1 LQPDGYLEKFM
12 IKQLVR
18 LTLLVTL
25 LVLTGCKSVLF
36 AADTLP
42 WVGNEP
48 ILFKDDFS
56 AAKGGWITHEDRVS
70 FAGYQDGGFRLWMDV
85 PNYQF
90 WSVPGLNF
98 KDARVFVQAG
108 KRRGPDDNLFGILCR
123 YQNTLNYYALVIG
136 SDGYYGIIRVEEGQ
150 QTLVDQTHM
159 DFSEDINRGVAINE
173 IQAICQSDQLALF
186 VNGVKLI
193 QVQDKTFSHGD
204 VGLIVG
210 NFSQPGVDILFDN
223 FIVLRP

>member
-1 LQPDGYLEKFM
+1 MKRLLRLAA
-12 IKQLVR
+12 LVV
-18 LTLLVTL
+18 LVGL
-25 LVLTGCKSVLF
+25 SGCKSAIF

-70 FAGYQDGGFRLWMDV
+70 FGGYQDGGFRLWMDV

-98 KDARVFVQAG
+98 KDARVFVLAE
-108 KRRGPDDNLFGILCR
+108 KRGGPDDNLFGVLCR
-123 YQNTLNYYALVIG
+123 YKNALNYYALVIG
-136 SDGYYGIIRVEEGQ
+136 SDGYYGIIRVEDGQ
-150 QTLVDQTHM
+150 QTLVDHAHM
-159 DFSEDINRGVAINE
+159 DFSEGINRGVAINE

-186 VNGVKLI
+186 VNGIKLI
-193 QVQDKTFSHGD
+193 QVQDDTFSHGD

-210 NFSQPGVDILFDN
+210 NFSQSGVDVLFDN